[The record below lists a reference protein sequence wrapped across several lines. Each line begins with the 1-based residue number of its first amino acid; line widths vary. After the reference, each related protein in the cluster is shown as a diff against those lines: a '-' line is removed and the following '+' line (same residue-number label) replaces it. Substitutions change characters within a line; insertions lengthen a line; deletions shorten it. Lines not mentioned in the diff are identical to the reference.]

1 MLFRSENFDS
11 IFSGTEE
18 DQNEQLERIRSI
30 MSNND
35 LLRNR
40 KNLKEV
46 IDISDKD
53 MTKFRKMMRDPD
65 LKKNIAE
72 LKKQATQPIPP
83 DCLIAY
89 VADVSKKEF
98 EISVKLESKFMQG
111 KMRSDGGNDDERFE
125 VGNNKQL
132 NTEVEVYGNK
142 ARAKNSDVSIIR

>member
-1 MLFRSENFDS
+1 MN
-11 IFSGTEE
+11 
-18 DQNEQLERIRSI
+18 
-30 MSNND
+30 NND

-40 KNLKEV
+40 KKLKEV

-89 VADVSKKEF
+89 VADLSKKEF
-98 EISVKLESKFMQG
+98 EISVKLESKFMRG

-142 ARAKNSDVSIIR
+142 ARAKNSNVSIIR

>member
-1 MLFRSENFDS
+1 
-11 IFSGTEE
+11 
-18 DQNEQLERIRSI
+18 
-30 MSNND
+30 
-35 LLRNR
+35 
-40 KNLKEV
+40 
-46 IDISDKD
+46 

-65 LKKNIAE
+65 LKKNISE

-89 VADVSKKEF
+89 VADLSKKEF

>member
-1 MLFRSENFDS
+1 MN
-11 IFSGTEE
+11 
-18 DQNEQLERIRSI
+18 
-30 MSNND
+30 NND
-35 LLRNR
+35 LLKNR

-46 IDISDKD
+46 IDISNKD
-53 MTKFRKMMRDPD
+53 ITKFRKMMRDPD

-89 VADVSKKEF
+89 VADISNKEF

-111 KMRSDGGNDDERFE
+111 KMKSDGGNDDERLE
-125 VGNNKQL
+125 VGNNLQL

-142 ARAKNSDVSIIR
+142 ARAKNSNVSIIR

>member
-1 MLFRSENFDS
+1 M
-11 IFSGTEE
+11 
-18 DQNEQLERIRSI
+18 QNS
-30 MSNND
+30 
-35 LLRNR
+35 
-40 KNLKEV
+40 K
-46 IDISDKD
+46 
-53 MTKFRKMMRDPD
+53 
-65 LKKNIAE
+65 
-72 LKKQATQPIPP
+72 KKQATQPIPP